1 MNRASVILHG
11 GLLRMACPA
20 LHFKPVNIA
29 LLASPAWLNGT
40 LILDKT
46 PYYRLLSTK
55 DNYIEIK
62 NIKNHYYLAVNDHV
76 IYQKTDI
83 FGYTINVALNKAIP
97 DTPYADFFRYY

>member
-1 MNRASVILHG
+1 MILHG

-20 LHFKPVNIA
+20 LNFKAVNIA

-46 PYYRLLSTK
+46 PYYRLLPTK

-62 NIKNHYYLAVNDHV
+62 NIKNNYYLAVNEHV
-76 IYQKTDI
+76 IYQRTHI
-83 FGYTINVALNKAIP
+83 FGYTIDVALNKAITN
-97 DTPYADFFRYY
+97 TPYADFFRYY